1 MPTILKEVPFW
12 QGKSESGYKAS
23 LQECLQFHEGGLPIV
38 TTIFLELLKAA
49 RL

>member
-12 QGKSESGYKAS
+12 QGESERGCEAS
-23 LQECLQFHEGGLPIV
+23 LQECLQFLKGGLPIV

-49 RL
+49 GL